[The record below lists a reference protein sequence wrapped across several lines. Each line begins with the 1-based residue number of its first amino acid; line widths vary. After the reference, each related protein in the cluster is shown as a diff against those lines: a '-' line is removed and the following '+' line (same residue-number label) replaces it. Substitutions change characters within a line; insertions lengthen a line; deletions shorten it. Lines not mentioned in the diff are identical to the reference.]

1 MIWIGWRGLGGAALA
16 AALMISGG
24 ARAETIAAPPM
35 APGADAHDGLHD
47 FDFAMGSWKAHLK
60 KLDKPLTGSTHW
72 IEYEGTSVMHKVFG
86 DRANEEVFSVDGKEA
101 GQHLE
106 GQTLR
111 LYDPAAH
118 QWSIYGVDAA
128 KGMLGLPPTVGQ
140 FQGKVGHF
148 YDYEQWRGR
157 WILVR
162 YQWTDISPQAAQMI
176 QSFSIDGGKTWEPN
190 WICDLTR

>member
-1 MIWIGWRGLGGAALA
+1 MAWIVWATGAMAA
-16 AALMISGG
+16 AALMVSGE
-24 ARAETIAAPPM
+24 ARAETLRAPPM
-35 APGADAHDGLHD
+35 APDADSHDGVHD

-60 KLDKPLTGSTHW
+60 RLDKPLTGSTRW
-72 IEYEGTSVMHKVFG
+72 IEYDGTSVMHKVFG
-86 DRANEEVFSVDGKEA
+86 GRGNEEEFSVHSAATGLDF
-101 GQHLE
+101 E

-118 QWSIYGVDAA
+118 QWSIYTVDAA
-128 KGMLGLPPTVGQ
+128 KGVLMLPPTVGR
-140 FQGKVGHF
+140 FHGKEGLF

-162 YQWTDISPQAAQMI
+162 YQWTDISPAAARMV
-176 QSFSIDGGKTWEPN
+176 QSFSIDGGQTWEPN

>member
-1 MIWIGWRGLGGAALA
+1 MIFIGWRGLGALA
-16 AALMISGG
+16 AAALLVSQGV
-24 ARAETIAAPPM
+24 RAETIAAAPM
-35 APGADAHDGLHD
+35 APEADAHDGVHD

-60 KLDKPLTGSTHW
+60 RLDKPLTGSTHW
-72 IEYEGTSVMHKVFG
+72 IEYEGVSMMHKVFG
-86 DRANEEVFSVDGKEA
+86 DRGNEEVFSVDSKET
-101 GQHLE
+101 GLHWE

-111 LYDPAAH
+111 LYDPASH
-118 QWSIYGVDAA
+118 QWSILGIDAA
-128 KGMLGLPPTVGQ
+128 HGALVMPLTVGQ
-140 FQGKVGHF
+140 FEGKVGHF

-162 YQWTDISPQAAQMI
+162 YQWTDISPNAAQMI